1 MKKKKGLLGKAMG
14 ILFKKKGRV
23 KDKGIKKG
31 KKSIAEIIGMR
42 KSKYDKRD

>member
-23 KDKGIKKG
+23 KEKGIKKG
-31 KKSIAEIIGMR
+31 
-42 KSKYDKRD
+42 